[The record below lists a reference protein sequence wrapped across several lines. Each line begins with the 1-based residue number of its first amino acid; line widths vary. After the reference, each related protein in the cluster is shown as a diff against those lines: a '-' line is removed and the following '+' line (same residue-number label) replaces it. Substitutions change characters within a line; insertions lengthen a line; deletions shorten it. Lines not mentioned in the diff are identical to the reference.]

1 MFLSKR
7 KKNEVLKRLT
17 ALRIIATEG
26 DNKNA
31 EDFAYMI
38 DNIAEIT
45 GIIGGEKA
53 LSFLT
58 DYLLGENWYVV
69 DPISPKQVNTN
80 RVHEILWKYSKKYR
94 KEYKQYRKQKLRERD

>member
-7 KKNEVLKRLT
+7 KKKEVLKRLT

-26 DNKNA
+26 DNKEA

-53 LSFLT
+53 LFES
-58 DYLLGENWYVV
+58 NMYVA
-69 DPISPKQVNTN
+69 KRNLQK
-80 RVHEILWKYSKKYR
+80 RV
-94 KEYKQYRKQKLRERD
+94 ERDLINQ

>member
-17 ALRIIATEG
+17 ALRIIATDG
-26 DNKNA
+26 DNNNP

-53 LSFLT
+53 LFES
-58 DYLLGENWYVV
+58 NMYVA
-69 DPISPKQVNTN
+69 KRNLKK
-80 RVHEILWKYSKKYR
+80 RVEIDLKN
-94 KEYKQYRKQKLRERD
+94 Q

>member
-1 MFLSKR
+1 MFLSKS
-7 KKNEVLKRLT
+7 KKSEVLKRLT

-53 LSFLT
+53 LFESNMYIAKRNLQ
-58 DYLLGENWYVV
+58 
-69 DPISPKQVNTN
+69 K
-80 RVHEILWKYSKKYR
+80 RV
-94 KEYKQYRKQKLRERD
+94 ERDLENQ

>member
-26 DNKNA
+26 DNKNP

-38 DNIAEIT
+38 DNIAGIT
-45 GIIGGEKA
+45 EIIGGARA
-53 LSFLT
+53 LFES
-58 DYLLGENWYVV
+58 NMYVATRNFQ
-69 DPISPKQVNTN
+69 K
-80 RVHEILWKYSKKYR
+80 RVEMDLKN
-94 KEYKQYRKQKLRERD
+94 Q

>member
-26 DNKNA
+26 DNKEA

-53 LSFLT
+53 LIES
-58 DYLLGENWYVV
+58 NMYVE
-69 DPISPKQVNTN
+69 KRNLQK
-80 RVHEILWKYSKKYR
+80 RVEMDLKN
-94 KEYKQYRKQKLRERD
+94 Q

>member
-26 DNKNA
+26 DNKKA

-45 GIIGGEKA
+45 GIIGGDKA
-53 LSFLT
+53 LFESNMYIAKRNLQ
-58 DYLLGENWYVV
+58 
-69 DPISPKQVNTN
+69 K
-80 RVHEILWKYSKKYR
+80 RV
-94 KEYKQYRKQKLRERD
+94 ERDLKNQ

>member
-17 ALRIIATEG
+17 ALRIIVTEG

-31 EDFAYMI
+31 EDFSYMI

-45 GIIGGEKA
+45 RIIGGERA
-53 LSFLT
+53 LF
-58 DYLLGENWYVV
+58 
-69 DPISPKQVNTN
+69 
-80 RVHEILWKYSKKYR
+80 EINAYIATR
-94 KEYKQYRKQKLRERD
+94 NFQKIVEMDLKNQ

>member
-26 DNKNA
+26 DNKEA

-53 LSFLT
+53 LFES
-58 DYLLGENWYVV
+58 NMYVA
-69 DPISPKQVNTN
+69 KRNLQK
-80 RVHEILWKYSKKYR
+80 RV
-94 KEYKQYRKQKLRERD
+94 ERDSINQ

>member
-26 DNKNA
+26 DNKEA

-53 LSFLT
+53 LFKS
-58 DYLLGENWYVV
+58 NMYVE
-69 DPISPKQVNTN
+69 KRN
-80 RVHEILWKYSKKYR
+80 L
-94 KEYKQYRKQKLRERD
+94 QKRAERDLINQ

>member
-7 KKNEVLKRLT
+7 KKNEALKRLT

-53 LSFLT
+53 LFESDMYIAKRNLQ
-58 DYLLGENWYVV
+58 
-69 DPISPKQVNTN
+69 K
-80 RVHEILWKYSKKYR
+80 RV
-94 KEYKQYRKQKLRERD
+94 ERDLKNQ

>member
-1 MFLSKR
+1 MFLSKS
-7 KKNEVLKRLT
+7 KKSEVLKRLT

-45 GIIGGEKA
+45 GIIGGKKA
-53 LSFLT
+53 LFESNMYIATRNLQ
-58 DYLLGENWYVV
+58 
-69 DPISPKQVNTN
+69 K
-80 RVHEILWKYSKKYR
+80 RVK
-94 KEYKQYRKQKLRERD
+94 RDLKNQ

>member
-26 DNKNA
+26 DNKEA

-53 LSFLT
+53 LFES
-58 DYLLGENWYVV
+58 NMYVA
-69 DPISPKQVNTN
+69 KRNLQK
-80 RVHEILWKYSKKYR
+80 RV
-94 KEYKQYRKQKLRERD
+94 ERDLKNQ

>member
-1 MFLSKR
+1 MFLPKR

-45 GIIGGEKA
+45 GIIGGERA
-53 LSFLT
+53 LFES
-58 DYLLGENWYVV
+58 NMYV
-69 DPISPKQVNTN
+69 SERNLQK
-80 RVHEILWKYSKKYR
+80 RV
-94 KEYKQYRKQKLRERD
+94 ERDLKNQ

>member
-1 MFLSKR
+1 MFLSKS

-53 LSFLT
+53 LFESDMYIAKRNLQ
-58 DYLLGENWYVV
+58 
-69 DPISPKQVNTN
+69 K
-80 RVHEILWKYSKKYR
+80 RV
-94 KEYKQYRKQKLRERD
+94 ERDLINQ